1 MKARFKAKYN
11 IRKGDTVV
19 VIAGDDKDLAK
30 PRTVREVLVE
40 EGKVIVEGV
49 NIITKHTKPTAQNT
63 KGGIVKK
70 EAPIHISNVM
80 LWDAKAKAAARVKR
94 ERSNGK
100 TARISKKIR
109 RNVMS
114 TKAYKPRLAT
124 KYKSEVVPNLVKK
137 FNYETVMQA
146 PRLEKICVNRGIN
159 GAVSDKKTVDIAVE
173 ELTTITGQKAV
184 PTMSKKDISNFK
196 LRKGMPIGAKVTLR
210 GEKMYE
216 FLDRLISVALPR
228 VRDFK
233 GVNDKSF
240 DGRGNY
246 TLGVTEQI
254 IFPEIDIDKVSKI
267 TGMDIT
273 FVTTAN
279 SDEEA
284 FELLKEMGMPFKNVK
299 NN

>member
-1 MKARFKAKYN
+1 
-11 IRKGDTVV
+11 
-19 VIAGDDKDLAK
+19 
-30 PRTVREVLVE
+30 
-40 EGKVIVEGV
+40 
-49 NIITKHTKPTAQNT
+49 
-63 KGGIVKK
+63 
-70 EAPIHISNVM
+70 
-80 LWDAKAKAAARVKR
+80 
-94 ERSNGK
+94 
-100 TARISKKIR
+100 
-109 RNVMS
+109 MS